1 MEFWELYYAVYSCG
15 IIIYKTFRILNKSNN
30 YISNYKDFLDEIY
43 NSNNKNKFLNLSYVT
58 NILINIFL
66 LISLFIMISGFGAY
80 FEQEFRV
87 NNLIGATILSI
98 TCFIIFLTN
107 IKGVTKISSVIV
119 PILIFFIIFLG
130 LYNFGDFDALNLKNN
145 IENPNGNWLL
155 QSVLYCSYNII
166 LLIPVLVSLNGYIKS
181 RKETLKISVIC
192 SSIICVLA
200 IIIYS
205 LLARLEISPGTIEMP
220 VVYVIAQ
227 KFPQLKLIYGIII
240 LSSILTTAI
249 SVGISFL
256 NNVSKDKKSF
266 FRNTMLMCILSIL
279 VSDFGF
285 SNLVRILFTTF
296 GYLGLIQI
304 VMIIRGK
311 W

>member
-1 MEFWELYYAVYSCG
+1 MEFWELYYAVYSYG

-58 NILINIFL
+58 NIIINIFL
-66 LISLFIMISGFGAY
+66 LISFFIMISGFGAY

-87 NNLIGATILSI
+87 NNLIGATFLSI

-130 LYNFGDFDALNLKNN
+130 LYNFGDFDGLNLKNN

-227 KFPQLKLIYGIII
+227 KFPQFKLIYGIII
-240 LSSILTTAI
+240 LFSILTTAI

-311 W
+311 K